1 MFTKSSNVVTLVV
14 TVASLVM
21 IAALVCIPLVGKQD
35 DQRYLNAAVHD
46 DPRSSQMASAP
57 KASELIHETA
67 TLNLVSLV
75 KPAPTVGF
83 CNVQTVLPRNT
94 PLATYSPLLCF
105 QYSGLAAQKYTAKV
119 YLLETGNF
127 FCASG
132 QWCGTQFTV
141 DNQGETNSTGSV
153 TVALNMDVFNYQSF
167 LWKID
172 LYDQGNVGVA
182 TAEQPASSTLNRAP
196 VLNPVGNK
204 TVAVGQSLDFTVSA
218 SDPENDAVS
227 LSAQNLPPGATFNN
241 TTGQFHWQPSSVGTF
256 SSVGFIVT
264 QLGATPL
271 SDAELINITVGTPPP
286 AVVLAFS
293 AGSAISGEGGPVV
306 LIVTRTNGSA
316 GAVSVAYST
325 INGTA
330 TSGSDYVEASGN
342 LLFADRE
349 TTKTIRLTIINN
361 STVEANET
369 FQVVLSAPTGGAT
382 LGVPSQATVTIVDDD
397 TPQLAG
403 QWGGLSVWPTVP
415 IHMHL
420 LPNGKVMFW
429 DRHNHNATPM
439 WDVTPRL
446 WDPAEP
452 AVFTTLTLPGWD
464 IFCSG
469 HTLMADGRV
478 FVAGGHIADFKG
490 TATAGIY
497 DPFSSSW
504 TALPNMNDGRWY
516 PSTTTLPNGDVLV
529 IAGTKTDYAD
539 INLVP
544 QVLQTKTGTWRN
556 LSGATLG
563 PYPGWA
569 DYYPYTFV
577 APNGKVFV
585 AGPQKTARYLDTT
598 GTGNWTDVASSS
610 LCYRDYGSSVI
621 YDDGKV
627 LIVGGN
633 PRDDC
638 DPSIPLPILP
648 SATAE
653 VINLGVATPAW
664 RSVAPMAVGR
674 RHLNTTILP
683 DGKVLVT
690 GGSSAPGHDDPA
702 GAVFFAELWDPN
714 TEVWTPMAA
723 HTRYRGYHSNAM
735 LLPDARVL
743 IAGGGHPDPVGGT
756 AENNAE
762 IYSPP
767 YLFTGT
773 RPVITTAPSVV
784 AYGQTFSVQTPDA
797 ANIANVNW
805 IRLSSVTHAFN
816 ESQRI
821 NRLTFSKTSNS
832 LSVTA
837 PANANLC
844 PPGHYMLF
852 ILDGNGVPSVAKIV
866 QVVDPASLPPC
877 PTINNL
883 SPTSGQVGS
892 NVIITG
898 GNFTGVNAVRFANNV
913 AALFSVDSDT
923 QISATVPVGAVTGP
937 INLSKASC
945 SDTTTAIFTVN
956 PVNYTIA
963 VSASPTAG
971 GAVMGGGTF
980 AAGSSRTVTGTA
992 NSGFTFVNWTES
1004 GSVVSTSASYTFT
1017 LNGNRTLV
1025 ANFSASPTFIVQTNT
1040 TGSTFTVD
1048 GTSYNS
1054 SQTFSWAPGS
1064 NHSISTTS
1072 PQSGTTGTQYVWS
1085 NWSDGGAISHSVTA
1099 PASGTTYTANFTTQF
1114 FLTMN
1119 AGAGGTVSP
1128 ASAFFNSGQVVNISA
1143 TPNINFSF
1151 SGWIGSASGSF
1162 TGPNNPASVTM
1173 NGPITET
1180 ANFTANPNT
1189 VQFNS
1194 AASSIGEGAGFVN
1207 ITITRSGSSSGG
1219 ASVDYATSNDTAK
1232 EGKDY
1237 VAAFGVVSFAAGE
1250 ASKSFP
1256 ILIIDNALVEGARN
1270 VNLTLSN
1277 PSGAALGTQSTA
1289 SLTITDND
1297 LVPGPNPL
1305 DTPRSFVQYDYYDF
1319 LGRYPDTSG
1328 WDFWTNQITNC
1339 GSNAQCIEVQR
1350 INVSASFF
1358 LSIEFQQTGYL
1369 VERFYKVA
1377 YGNGTANSTFG
1388 GAHSL
1393 PVPIIRFDEFL
1404 RDSQRIGRGVVV
1416 LAPGWDQLLESNK
1429 QAYANEF
1436 VQTSRFIG
1444 AFPATMTPA
1453 QFVDQLN
1460 QRAGNVLSTSERTT
1474 AINLFGG
1481 ATDTSNTTARAQA
1494 VRLVAEDTD
1503 LYNAEYNRAF
1513 VLAEYFGYLR
1523 RNPNDTPDSDYT
1535 GYDFWLTK
1543 LNQFNGNYINAEM
1556 VKAFL
1561 SSIEYRQR
1569 FGP

>member
-1 MFTKSSNVVTLVV
+1 MFTKSSNVATLVV
-14 TVASLVM
+14 TLASFVM

-35 DQRYLNAAVHD
+35 DHRYLIAAVHD

-94 PLATYSPLLCF
+94 PLVTYSPLLCF

-141 DNQGETNSTGSV
+141 DNQGGTNSTGSV
-153 TVALNMDVFNYQSF
+153 TVALNMDVFNYQNF
-167 LWKID
+167 LWRIE
-172 LYDQGNVGVA
+172 LFDQANVGVA
-182 TAEQPASSTLNRAP
+182 TAEQPATSTLNRAP
-196 VLNPVGNK
+196 VLNPVGDK

-286 AVVLAFS
+286 AGVLAFS

-369 FQVVLSAPTGGAT
+369 FQVGLSAPTGGAT
-382 LGVPSQATVTIVDDD
+382 LGAPSQATVSIVDDD

-403 QWGGLSVWPTVP
+403 QWGGVSVWPTVP

-429 DRHNHNATPM
+429 DRHNHNASPM

-446 WDPAEP
+446 WDPADP
-452 AVFTTLTLPGWD
+452 TVFTTLTLPGWD

-529 IAGTKTDYAD
+529 IAGTKADYAD

-610 LCYRDYGSSVI
+610 LCYRDYGSSVV

-638 DPSIPLPILP
+638 DSSIPLPILP

-653 VINLGVATPAW
+653 VINLGLATPAW

-767 YLFTGT
+767 YLFMGS
-773 RPVITTAPSVV
+773 RPVITTAPPLV

-797 ANIANVNW
+797 ANITNVNW

-832 LSVTA
+832 LNVTA

-852 ILDGNGVPSVAKIV
+852 ILDNNGVPSVAKIV
-866 QVVDPASLPPC
+866 QVVDPTSLPSC
-877 PTINNL
+877 PTISNL

-913 AALFSVDSDT
+913 SASFSVDSDT
-923 QISATVPVGAVTGP
+923 QISATVPVGGVTGP
-937 INLSKASC
+937 INLSKPGC
-945 SDTTTAIFTVN
+945 SDVTTAIFTVN

-963 VSASPTAG
+963 VSASPIAG
-971 GAVMGGGTF
+971 GAVMGGGAF

-1025 ANFSASPTFIVQTNT
+1025 ANFSVSPTF
-1040 TGSTFTVD
+1040 
-1048 GTSYNS
+1048 
-1054 SQTFSWAPGS
+1054 
-1064 NHSISTTS
+1064 
-1072 PQSGTTGTQYVWS
+1072 
-1085 NWSDGGAISHSVTA
+1085 
-1099 PASGTTYTANFTTQF
+1099 
-1114 FLTMN
+1114 
-1119 AGAGGTVSP
+1119 
-1128 ASAFFNSGQVVNISA
+1128 
-1143 TPNINFSF
+1143 
-1151 SGWIGSASGSF
+1151 
-1162 TGPNNPASVTM
+1162 
-1173 NGPITET
+1173 
-1180 ANFTANPNT
+1180 T

-1194 AASSIGEGAGFVN
+1194 AAYSIGEGAGFVN

-1232 EGKDY
+1232 EGKNY

-1256 ILIIDNALVEGARN
+1256 ILIIDNAFVEGARN

-1297 LVPGPNPL
+1297 LVLGPNPL

-1319 LGRYPDTSG
+1319 LGRYPDPSG

-1339 GSNAQCIEVQR
+1339 GSNVQCIEVQR

-1377 YGNGTANSTFG
+1377 YSNANGNSTFG
-1388 GAHSL
+1388 GAHTL
-1393 PVPIIRFDEFL
+1393 PVPVVRFDEFL

-1416 LAPGWDQLLESNK
+1416 LASGWEQLLENNK
-1429 QAYANEF
+1429 QAYAQEF
-1436 VQTSRFIG
+1436 VQTSRFIT
-1444 AFPATMTPA
+1444 AFPTTMTPTE
-1453 QFVDQLN
+1453 FVDTLN
-1460 QRAGNVLSTSERTT
+1460 QHAGNVLSPAERTT

-1481 ATDTSNTTARAQA
+1481 AGNTANTTFRAQA
-1494 VRLVAEDTD
+1494 LRQVAEDVD
-1503 LYNAEYNRAF
+1503 LFNAEYNRAF

-1523 RNPNDTPDSDYT
+1523 RNPNDAPDSDHT